1 MSCQEDSNN
10 ICKVACTVAK
20 ANEIKRFY
28 ALHIFFPWYLCPHT
42 FWVYRVV
49 MFVSISHLDL
59 FFSLN
64 TDPILTILMLKE
76 HSIWSIPYFFFF
88 FNTLP
93 LLNIWVVSSVSPLYI
108 ARLGTTLY
116 SLPPSHPLRSFL
128 AGFFGKCSQKWN
140 EAHKELSKK
149 IAL

>member
-1 MSCQEDSNN
+1 
-10 ICKVACTVAK
+10 
-20 ANEIKRFY
+20 
-28 ALHIFFPWYLCPHT
+28 
-42 FWVYRVV
+42 

-76 HSIWSIPYFFFF
+76 HSIWSILYFLFFF

-93 LLNIWVVSSVSPLYI
+93 LLNIWGVSSVSQLYI

-128 AGFFGKCSQKWN
+128 AGFFGKCSQKQN
-140 EAHKELSKK
+140 EAYKELSKQ